1 MAARR
6 KTTPAKTTPDPAG
19 RLVMVVKHPR
29 RRVAEYRELEDGTT
43 VRTVRALADGEDY
56 PVVESAP
63 AAAPDGDDGDQG
75 DGADGDQGGA
85 A

>member
-29 RRVAEYRELEDGTT
+29 RRVAEYRELEDGST

-56 PVVESAP
+56 PTVETVAP
-63 AAAPDGDDGDQG
+63 EPTGDDDGDQG